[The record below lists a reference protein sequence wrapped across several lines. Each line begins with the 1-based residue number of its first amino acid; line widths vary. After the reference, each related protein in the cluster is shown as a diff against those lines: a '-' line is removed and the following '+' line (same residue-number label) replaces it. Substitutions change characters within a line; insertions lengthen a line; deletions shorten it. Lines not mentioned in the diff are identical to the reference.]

1 MTAIGS
7 DAQGRTVLDA
17 WETIDPPGWSVFVE
31 QPLEEAFA
39 PLYASLVRTAIL
51 LLVGLLLSV
60 VASLVLARRMVT
72 PIHALQRSAVRIGAR
87 PMQARIQ
94 HDAARLYARRGDRRR
109 AEQLR
114 TEATGLAES
123 LGIALRPA

>member
-72 PIHALQRSAVRIGAR
+72 PIHALQRSAVRIGAGALDQRIEQPVELRVAFTTRAHR
-87 PMQARIQ
+87 P
-94 HDAARLYARRGDRRR
+94 
-109 AEQLR
+109 
-114 TEATGLAES
+114 
-123 LGIALRPA
+123 